1 MSWTKRYIGIC
12 GSFGVGASLTYSPAQ
27 KEMGFHFLLTV
38 RCGNI
43 TGWYSFV
50 KEVVPVPQ
58 E

>member
-12 GSFGVGASLTYSPAQ
+12 GPAQ

-43 TGWYSFV
+43 TGLYSFV
-50 KEVVPVPQ
+50 KEVVQVPQ